1 MNSANQL
8 KGQIRRKKGF
18 SLIEAAIVLG
28 IVGLV
33 IGGIWVAASAV
44 QTNLRESTA
53 SQGIL
58 QIVQNVRNLYYG
70 QTVGATTTG
79 TGLEATLVAAGVFP
93 GDMLQGSTPKNPWNG
108 TLQVNISDTTNG
120 YFQVYFPTIPQGSC
134 IELIS
139 QNTNIASGIGLV
151 NIIVDDGTAA
161 TISTF
166 PISPA
171 TAAGAGG
178 CGAATNNVTW
188 TFNLKG

>member
-1 MNSANQL
+1 MKSKN
-8 KGQIRRKKGF
+8 QIRRKKGF

-58 QIVQNVRNLYYG
+58 QVVQNVRNLYYG
-70 QTVGATTTG
+70 QTVSATTTG
-79 TGLEATLVAAGVFP
+79 TGLQTTLVSAGVFP

-108 TLQVNISDTTNG
+108 AVQINISDTSNG
-120 YFQVYFPTIPQGSC
+120 YFTVYFATIPQSSC

-139 QNTNIASGIGLV
+139 QNTNISSGIGLV
-151 NIIVDDGTAA
+151 NVIVDDGTAA

-171 TAAGAGG
+171 TAAGSGG